1 MKNTRKI
8 ICILILILLFLLV
21 GTVKSNAGS
30 LDLNKLDFN
39 VQINEDGS
47 MNVTETW
54 DIYISQTNTLYKSFK
69 PDSNKYSKI
78 TDVTVKEI
86 TSESEKIFTKTNEWA
101 YHVEKDCYYGTK
113 NQDGD
118 FEIGWGVGLD
128 NSRETKK
135 YEISYTVKDVITK
148 YNDYAELYWQFIGKD
163 FEISADKIT
172 GTIYLPSNASNKD
185 DIKIWGHTEG
195 LNGTIYATDLNK
207 VEFELNNFRSGRY
220 VEVRTLF
227 PTELIT
233 TSEKIKNTE
242 ILQTAI
248 TEETKWADKANAKR
262 KKQDTINKTMPI
274 LIVLVYI
281 IINVIL
287 IIIYIKKILK
297 YHKKLKELKKYEPTT
312 KLEYFRDIPDEKSTP
327 GEAAKI
333 LNINWNSFTPTSFGK
348 IFSATILDLALK
360 GFIEIKQEKND
371 KGKEIISLYIR
382 KQVNDGLKSDEVQIM
397 MLLREISKNQESLT
411 LKQLEKFITDHPSKT
426 EKLLKDSYKNI
437 NNQLIGEEIID
448 REIQKEYEKYINNQ
462 TGYIL
467 AVICSI
473 CFTLIAFIIP
483 IILFIINAILCK
495 KIAKKLNVLTQKG
508 VDYQKQWK
516 GLKRYM
522 EDFSMLDRREVPEL
536 VIWEKYLVYATAFG
550 IADKVIKQLK
560 IVYPN
565 FDEIATTNLG
575 TYTYMNLMINT
586 DFSKN
591 FSNAMTTSM
600 SSIYS
605 SGSGSGG
612 GFSGGGG
619 FGGGGGR
626 RWRKIIPPKLQ
637 NNISCFLKN
646 SIVKY
651 LIYKEGGYVNLLIS
665 IS

>member
-1 MKNTRKI
+1 MKNIRKI
-8 ICILILILLFLLV
+8 MYILILILLFLLV

-47 MNVTETW
+47 MDITETW
-54 DIYISQTNTLYKSFK
+54 DINISQTNTLYKSFK
-69 PDSNKYSKI
+69 TDSNKYSEI
-78 TDVTVKEI
+78 ANVMVKEI
-86 TSESEKIFTKTNEWA
+86 TSGSEKTFTKTNEWA
-101 YHVEKDCYYGTK
+101 YHVEKNYYYGAK

-128 NSRETKK
+128 NSRATKK
-135 YEISYTVKDVITK
+135 YEISYTVKDAITK

-163 FEISADKIT
+163 FEVSADKIT
-172 GTIYLPSNASNKD
+172 GTIYLPSNVSNKE
-185 DIKIWGHTEG
+185 DIKVWGHTED

-207 VEFELNNFRSGRY
+207 IEFDLNNFRSGRY
-220 VEVRTLF
+220 VEIRTLF

-233 TSEKIKNTE
+233 TSGRIKNTE

-248 TEETKWADKANAKR
+248 NEETKWADKANSKR
-262 KKQDTINKTMPI
+262 KKQEIISNVVPVLITIGCIIINII
-274 LIVLVYI
+274 LIV
-281 IINVIL
+281 
-287 IIIYIKKILK
+287 IYIKKIIK
-297 YHKKLKELKKYEPTT
+297 YYKKLKELKKYEPTT

-327 GEAAKI
+327 GEAVKT
-333 LNINWNSFTPTSFGK
+333 INSNLNSFTPANFGK

-360 GFIEIKQEKND
+360 EFIEIKQEKNE
-371 KGKEIISLYIR
+371 KGKENINIYIR
-382 KQVNDGLKSDEVQIM
+382 KQDNEGLKPDEIQIM
-397 MLLREISKNQESLT
+397 MLLREAEKNQEALT
-411 LKQLEKFITDHPSKT
+411 LKQLEKFIKDHPTKT

-448 REIQKEYEKYINNQ
+448 KEIQKEYEKYINSQ
-462 TGYIL
+462 TGYIFAIIFL
-467 AVICSI
+467 A
-473 CFTLIAFIIP
+473 CFTFFAFIIP
-483 IILFIINAILCK
+483 IILFIINAILCN
-495 KIAKKLNVLTQKG
+495 KIAKKLNILTQKG
-508 VDYQKQWK
+508 VDYQEQWK
-516 GLKRYM
+516 GLKKYM

-586 DFSKN
+586 DFSRS
-591 FSNAMTTSM
+591 FSNAITTSI
-600 SSIYS
+600 SSAYS

-626 RWRKIIPPKLQ
+626 RWRKIILQ
-637 NNISCFLKN
+637 NLKIIFLAF
-646 SIVKY
+646 
-651 LIYKEGGYVNLLIS
+651 
-665 IS
+665 